1 MKQPCVY
8 MLANRKH
15 GVIYIGVSSNLI
27 KRVWQHKNNVV
38 KSFTQKYHVH
48 DLVWHEVHQEMAS
61 AISREKKLKKWRRDW
76 KIQLIEKTNPDWLD
90 LYPDLI
96 SDSR

>member
-1 MKQPCVY
+1 

>member
-8 MLANRKH
+8 LLANKKH
-15 GVIYIGVSSNLI
+15 GVIYIGVSSDLI

-48 DLVWHEVHQEMAS
+48 DLVWYEIHQNMVS
-61 AISREKKLKKWRRDW
+61 AISREKSLKKWRRDW
-76 KIQLIEKTNPDWLD
+76 KVKLIEKTNPDWLD
-90 LYPDLI
+90 LYPDLMQ
-96 SDSR
+96 

>member
-8 MLANRKH
+8 LLANKKH
-15 GVIYIGVSSNLI
+15 GVIYIGVSSELI

-48 DLVWHEVHQEMAS
+48 DLVWYETHQHMAS
-61 AISREKKLKKWRRDW
+61 AISREKNLKKWRRDW
-76 KIQLIEKTNPDWLD
+76 KVKLIEKTNPDWLD
-90 LYPDLI
+90 LYPDLM
-96 SDSR
+96 R

>member
-8 MLANRKH
+8 LLANKKH
-15 GVIYIGVSSNLI
+15 GVIYIGVSSELI

-48 DLVWHEVHQEMAS
+48 DLVWYEIHQNMVS
-61 AISREKKLKKWRRDW
+61 AISREKSLKKWRRDW
-76 KIQLIEKTNPDWLD
+76 KVKLIEKTNPDWLD
-90 LYPDLI
+90 LYPDLMQ
-96 SDSR
+96 